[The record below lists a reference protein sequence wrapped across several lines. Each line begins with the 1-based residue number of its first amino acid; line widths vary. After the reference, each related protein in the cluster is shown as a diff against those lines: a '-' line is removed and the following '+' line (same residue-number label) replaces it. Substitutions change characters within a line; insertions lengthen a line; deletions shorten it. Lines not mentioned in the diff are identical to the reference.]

1 MLLEHKFINPTICN
15 LYFTKKKPQ
24 TKGVSMHEKE
34 QCFHDSFI
42 WKKIDHS
49 LYTKTF
55 STSTLTDDTKDTQK
69 SSIYDK

>member
-1 MLLEHKFINPTICN
+1 MHQLLYVEPKAES
-15 LYFTKKKPQ
+15 LGQ
-24 TKGVSMHEKE
+24 EKE